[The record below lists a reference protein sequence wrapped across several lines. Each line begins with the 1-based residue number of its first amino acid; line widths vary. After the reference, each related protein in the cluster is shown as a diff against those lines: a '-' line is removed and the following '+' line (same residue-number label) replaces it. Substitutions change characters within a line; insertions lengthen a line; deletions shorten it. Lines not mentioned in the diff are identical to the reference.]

1 MNLLSPLAAVGRSV
15 LALLQQIGQVSLFA
29 ANTLSHLVRPPF
41 YPREFLSAL
50 FQIGWLSLPVVGLT
64 AFFTGG
70 ALALQIYAGGARFN
84 AEATPRRW
92 CPLLWLLVWYANWVL
107 CLAV

>member
-1 MNLLSPLAAVGRSV
+1 MNPLSPLAAVGRSV

-50 FQIGWLSLPVVGLT
+50 FQIGWLSLPVVSSLGT
-64 AFFTGG
+64 VGTHHE
-70 ALALQIYAGGARFN
+70 YAQA
-84 AEATPRRW
+84 AD
-92 CPLLWLLVWYANWVL
+92 
-107 CLAV
+107 